1 VEGDDQMIEELAPK
15 MVAVEL
21 SEKYGKFAI
30 EPLERGFGHTLG
42 NAFRRVLL
50 AHIPGAAVTD
60 VRIENVPHAFTTIE
74 GVYEDATEICLNIK
88 ELAIK
93 FHEEAADEGEK
104 IARIEAEGKGEILG
118 ADIKCPPG
126 VEIINPEIHI
136 ATITSDD
143 ASLYIDMWIE
153 RDTGYHPVEE
163 PGREKRPG
171 DVIALDALFS
181 PIARC
186 TYRVEPTRLGHR
198 TDLDRLMLE
207 VWGDGT
213 IMPDDAVRKAAEILV
228 RYITVFSEIEMP
240 EEEEEEEVPEEEEV
254 RNKVLGWPIEEM
266 EFSVRTFNCLKKE
279 NIDTVGELV
288 ERTED
293 DLLNIRNFGKRSLEE
308 VIEKL
313 AAVDLS
319 LREPASAE
327 ELVEEEDG

>member
-1 VEGDDQMIEELAPK
+1 MIEELAPG
-15 MVAVEL
+15 MVALEL

-60 VRIENVPHAFTTIE
+60 VRIDGVPHAFTTIE

-93 FHEEAADEGEK
+93 FHDEADDEEEHV
-104 IARIEAEGKGEILG
+104 ARIEAEGKGEVLG
-118 ADIKCPPG
+118 GDIKCPPG
-126 VEIINPEIHI
+126 IEIINPEVHI
-136 ATITSDD
+136 AELTEDD
-143 ASLYIDMWIE
+143 STLYIDLWIQ
-153 RDTGYHPVEE
+153 RSTGYHPVEE
-163 PGREKRPG
+163 PGREKRSG

-181 PIARC
+181 PVART

-207 VWGDGT
+207 VWGNGT
-213 IMPDDAVRKAAEILV
+213 IMPDDAVRGAAEILV
-228 RYITVFSEIEMP
+228 RYITIFSEIELP
-240 EEEEEEEVPEEEEV
+240 VQAKEEEAPAEEEVK
-254 RNKVLGWPIEEM
+254 NKILSFPIEEM

-279 NIDTVGELV
+279 NIDTVGELIQQ
-288 ERTED
+288 TEE

-313 AAVDLS
+313 AAVELA
-319 LREPASAE
+319 LTEPAAAE

>member
-1 VEGDDQMIEELAPK
+1 MIEELAPS
-15 MVAVEL
+15 MVALEL
-21 SEKYGKFAI
+21 SDKYGKFAI

-60 VRIENVPHAFTTIE
+60 VRIDGVPHAFTTIK
-74 GVYEDATEICLNIK
+74 GVYEDATELCLNIK

-93 FHEEAADEGEK
+93 VHADAVEEGEEL
-104 IARIEAEGKGEILG
+104 IAHIVAEGKGEVLG
-118 ADIKCPPG
+118 GDIKCPPG
-126 VEIINPEIHI
+126 VEIINPDVHL
-136 ATITSDD
+136 ATLTEDNSE
-143 ASLYIDMWIE
+143 LLIDLWIE
-153 RDTGYHPVEE
+153 RSTGYRPVEE

-186 TYRVEPTRLGHR
+186 TYRVEPTRLGAR

-213 IMPDDAVRKAAEILV
+213 VMPDDAVRQAAQILV
-228 RYITVFSEIEMP
+228 HYITVFSDIELP
-240 EEEEEEEVPEEEEV
+240 EVEAEEEVPQEAEV
-254 RNKVLGWPIEEM
+254 LNQILAYPIEEM

-279 NIDTVGELV
+279 NIDTVRELV
-288 ERTED
+288 TRTEE
-293 DLLNIRNFGKRSLEE
+293 DLLNIRNFGKHSLEE

-319 LREPASAE
+319 LREPEAAE

>member
-1 VEGDDQMIEELAPK
+1 MIEELAPG
-15 MVAVEL
+15 MVALEL

-60 VRIENVPHAFTTIE
+60 VRIDGVPHAFTTIE

-93 FHEEAADEGEK
+93 FHDEADDDEEHV
-104 IARIEAEGKGEILG
+104 ARIEAEGKGEVLAG
-118 ADIKCPPG
+118 DIKCPPG
-126 VEIINPEIHI
+126 IEIINPEVHI
-136 ATITSDD
+136 AELTEDD
-143 ASLYIDMWIE
+143 STLYIDLWIQ
-153 RDTGYHPVEE
+153 RSTGYQPVEE
-163 PGREKRPG
+163 AGREKRSG
-171 DVIALDALFS
+171 DVIALDTLFS
-181 PIARC
+181 PVARA
-186 TYRVEPTRLGHR
+186 TYRVEATRLGHR

-207 VWGDGT
+207 VWGNGT
-213 IMPDDAVRKAAEILV
+213 IMPDDAVRGAAEILV
-228 RYITVFSEIEMP
+228 RYITIFSEIELP
-240 EEEEEEEVPEEEEV
+240 VQAEEEEAPAEEEVK
-254 RNKVLGWPIEEM
+254 NKILSFPIEEM

-279 NIDTVGELV
+279 NIDTVGELIQQ
-288 ERTED
+288 TEE

-313 AAVDLS
+313 AAVELA
-319 LREPASAE
+319 LTEPAAAE

>member
-1 VEGDDQMIEELAPK
+1 MIEELAPS
-15 MVAVEL
+15 MVALEL

-60 VRIENVPHAFTTIE
+60 VRIDGVPHAFTTIE

-93 FHEEAADEGEK
+93 FHEEADDESEQ
-104 IARIEAEGKGEILG
+104 IARIEAEGKGEIVG
-118 ADIKCPPG
+118 GDIKCPPG
-126 VEIINPEIHI
+126 IEIINPEIHI
-136 ATITSDD
+136 AELTEDD
-143 ASLYIDMWIE
+143 SKLYIDLWIE
-153 RDTGYHPVEE
+153 RNTGYHPVEE

-181 PIARC
+181 PIARA

-213 IMPDDAVRKAAEILV
+213 IKPDDAVRQAAEILV
-228 RYITVFSEIEMP
+228 RYITIFSEIEMP
-240 EEEEEEEVPEEEEV
+240 VEEVEEEVAEEEEAK
-254 RNKVLGWPIEEM
+254 NKILSFPIEEM

-288 ERTED
+288 QRTEE
-293 DLLNIRNFGKRSLEE
+293 DLLGIRNFGKRSLEE

-313 AAVDLS
+313 AAVELT
-319 LREPASAE
+319 LQEPAAAE

>member
-1 VEGDDQMIEELAPK
+1 MIEELSPG
-15 MVAVEL
+15 MVALEL

-60 VRIENVPHAFTTIE
+60 VRIEDVPHEFTTIE
-74 GVYEDATEICLNIK
+74 GVYEDATEICLNVK

-93 FHEEAADEGEK
+93 FHDEADLEGENV
-104 IARIEAEGKGEILG
+104 AHIEAEGKGEVVG
-118 ADIKCPPG
+118 SDIKCPPG
-126 VEIINPEIHI
+126 IEIINPEIHI
-136 ATITSDD
+136 AELTEDD
-143 ASLYIDMWIE
+143 VSLYMDLWIE
-153 RDTGYHPVEE
+153 SGTGYHPVEE

-181 PIARC
+181 PIARS
-186 TYRVEPTRLGHR
+186 TYRVEPTRMGHR
-198 TDLDRLMLE
+198 TDLDRLTLE

-240 EEEEEEEVPEEEEV
+240 EEEEEEEVPEEEEAK
-254 RNKVLGWPIEEM
+254 NKILSFPIEEM

-293 DLLNIRNFGKRSLEE
+293 DLLDIRNFGKRSLEE
-308 VIEKL
+308 VIETL
-313 AAVDLS
+313 AAVDLE
-319 LREPASAE
+319 LAEPASAE

>member
-1 VEGDDQMIEELAPK
+1 MIEELAPS
-15 MVAVEL
+15 MVALEL
-21 SEKYGKFAI
+21 SDKYGKFAI

-60 VRIENVPHAFTTIE
+60 VRIDGVPHAFTTID
-74 GVYEDATEICLNIK
+74 GVYEDATELCLNIK

-93 FHEEAADEGEK
+93 FHEEADDGEEK
-104 IARIEAEGKGEILG
+104 IARIEAQGKGEVLG
-118 ADIKCPPG
+118 ADVKCPPG
-126 VEIINPEIHI
+126 IEIVNPEVHI
-136 ATITSDD
+136 ATLTEDD
-143 ASLYIDMWIE
+143 AVLTIDMWIE
-153 RDTGYHPVEE
+153 RSTGYHPVEE
-163 PGREKRPG
+163 PGREKRG
-171 DVIALDALFS
+171 NDTIALDALFS
-181 PIARC
+181 PITRC
-186 TYRVEPTRLGHR
+186 TYRVEPTRKGAR

-213 IMPDDAVRKAAEILV
+213 VMPDDAVRQAAEILV
-228 RYITVFSEIEMP
+228 RYITIFSDIELP
-240 EEEEEEEVPEEEEV
+240 EEEEEEAVAEEEEI
-254 RNKVLGWPIEEM
+254 RNQVLAYPIEEM

-279 NIDTVGELV
+279 NINTVGELV
-288 ERTED
+288 QKTEEE
-293 DLLNIRNFGKRSLEE
+293 LLAIRNFGKRSLEE

>member
-1 VEGDDQMIEELAPK
+1 MIEELAPS
-15 MVAVEL
+15 MVALEL
-21 SEKYGKFAI
+21 SDKYGKFAI

-60 VRIENVPHAFTTIE
+60 VRIEGVPHAFTTIE

-88 ELAIK
+88 ELAVK
-93 FHEEAADEGEK
+93 FHDEAEEDDEN
-104 IARIEAEGKGEILG
+104 IARIEAEGKGEITG
-118 ADIKCPPG
+118 GDIVCPPG
-126 VEIINPEIHI
+126 IEVINPEIHI
-136 ATITSDD
+136 ADLTEDD
-143 ASLYIDMWIE
+143 ASLYIDLWVE
-153 RDTGYHPVEE
+153 RGTGYHPVEE

-181 PIARC
+181 PIART

-207 VWGDGT
+207 IWGDGT
-213 IMPDDAVRKAAEILV
+213 IMPDDAVREAATILV
-228 RYITVFSEIEMP
+228 RYITVFSEIEI
-240 EEEEEEEVPEEEEV
+240 PEEEEV
-254 RNKVLGWPIEEM
+254 EEAPEEEEVKNKILSFPIEEM

-279 NIDTVGELV
+279 DIDTVGELV
-288 ERTED
+288 EKTED
-293 DLLNIRNFGKRSLEE
+293 DLLDIRNFGKRSLEE

-313 AAVDLS
+313 ASVELELA
-319 LREPASAE
+319 EAPSAE

>member
-1 VEGDDQMIEELAPK
+1 MIEELAPS
-15 MVAVEL
+15 MVALEL

-60 VRIENVPHAFTTIE
+60 VRIEGVPHAFTTIE

-93 FHEEAADEGEK
+93 FHDEAEVEDEN
-104 IARIEAEGKGEILG
+104 IARLEAQGKGEVVG
-118 ADIKCPPG
+118 GDIVCPPG
-126 VEIINPEIHI
+126 IEIINPEIHI
-136 ATITSDD
+136 ADLTEDD
-143 ASLYIDMWIE
+143 STLYMELWLE
-153 RDTGYHPVEE
+153 SSTGYHPVEE
-163 PGREKRPG
+163 PGREKRSG
-171 DVIALDALFS
+171 EAIALDALFS
-181 PIARC
+181 PIARA

-198 TDLDRLMLE
+198 TDLDRLLLE

-213 IMPDDAVRKAAEILV
+213 IMPDDAVRQAAEILV
-228 RYITVFSEIEMP
+228 RYITVFSDIEMP
-240 EEEEEEEVPEEEEV
+240 EEEVEEEAPEEEEV
-254 RNKVLGWPIEEM
+254 ANKILSFPIEEM

-288 ERTED
+288 EKTEE
-293 DLLNIRNFGKRSLEE
+293 DLLDIRNFGKRSLEE

-313 AAVDLS
+313 ASVDLE
-319 LREPASAE
+319 LAEAAAAE

>member
-1 VEGDDQMIEELAPK
+1 MIEELAPS
-15 MVAVEL
+15 MVALEL
-21 SEKYGKFAI
+21 SDKYGKFAI

-60 VRIENVPHAFTTIE
+60 VRIDGVPHAFTTIK
-74 GVYEDATEICLNIK
+74 GVYEDATELCLNIK

-93 FHEEAADEGEK
+93 VHADAVEEGEEL
-104 IARIEAEGKGEILG
+104 IAHIVAEGKGEVLG
-118 ADIKCPPG
+118 GDIKCPPG
-126 VEIINPEIHI
+126 VEIINPDVHL
-136 ATITSDD
+136 ATLTEDNSE
-143 ASLYIDMWIE
+143 LLIDLWIE
-153 RDTGYHPVEE
+153 RSTGYRPVEE

-186 TYRVEPTRLGHR
+186 TYRVEPTRLGAC

-213 IMPDDAVRKAAEILV
+213 VMPDDAVRQAAQILV
-228 RYITVFSEIEMP
+228 HYITVFSDIELP
-240 EEEEEEEVPEEEEV
+240 EVEAEEEVPQEAEV
-254 RNKVLGWPIEEM
+254 LNQILAYPIEEM
-266 EFSVRTFNCLKKE
+266 EFSVRTLNCLKKE

-288 ERTED
+288 TRTEE

-319 LREPASAE
+319 LREPEAAE